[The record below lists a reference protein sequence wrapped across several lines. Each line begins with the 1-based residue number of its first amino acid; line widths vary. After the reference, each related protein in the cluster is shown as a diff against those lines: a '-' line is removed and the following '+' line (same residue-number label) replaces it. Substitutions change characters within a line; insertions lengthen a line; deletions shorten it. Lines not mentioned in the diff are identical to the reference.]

1 MIAVGADEVES
12 LKSTLAEAK
21 KEAEAS
27 KVAADK
33 ATKKL
38 RGGADHPPT
47 T

>member
-12 LKSTLAEAK
+12 LKSALAEAK

-33 ATKKL
+33 VAKAL
-38 RGGADHPPT
+38 EEQ
-47 T
+47 